1 MRLPSLINPK
11 KNQSVSLLKLSP
23 YELIPN
29 PMQPR
34 SSFDDAQLQSLADS
48 IARHGILQPICV
60 KKREHVPVLEI
71 NGQRIS
77 DPQRYE
83 IIAGERRWRAAK
95 LLALKEV
102 PCILMEADGG
112 KSATIALEE
121 NINREELNFFEQATA
136 LQNIMLVCSLTQ
148 SELAKRLGLNQSTV
162 ANKLRLLKL
171 TEEERKIVLQNKL
184 SERHARALVRIDD
197 PRQRLKMLRL
207 IELYGFSAEE
217 CEKRIESYLK
227 GTSCSSEK
235 NKRPERRFIG
245 TVSDVKFFINT
256 VDKAVN
262 LAAAAGFQVEREELD
277 DGEFIELRLKIPKSR
292 S

>member
-29 PMQPR
+29 PLQPR
-34 SSFDDAQLQSLADS
+34 SVFDDEKLQSLADS
-48 IARHGILQPICV
+48 ISRHGILQPICV

-102 PCILMEADGG
+102 PCILMEADSGS
-112 KSATIALEE
+112 SASIALEE
-121 NINREELNFFEQATA
+121 NVNREELNFFEQATA
-136 LQNIMLVCSLTQ
+136 LQNIMMVCSITQ
-148 SELAKRLGLNQSTV
+148 SELAKRLGIKQSTV

-171 TEEERKIVLQNKL
+171 TEEERRIVLENKL
-184 SERHARALVRIDD
+184 SERHVRALVRIEDL
-197 PRQRLKMLRL
+197 RQRMKMLRL
-207 IELYGFSAEE
+207 IELYSLSAEE
-217 CEKRIESYLK
+217 CEKRIEAYLK
-227 GTSCSSEK
+227 GGASGGEK

-245 TVSDVKFFINT
+245 TFSDVKFFINT

-262 LAAAAGFQVEREELD
+262 LATAAGFQVEREELD
-277 DGEFIELRLKIPKSR
+277 NGEFIELRLKIPKSR

>member
-1 MRLPSLINPK
+1 MRLPNLLSQK
-11 KNQSVSLLKLSP
+11 KNQSISLLKLSP
-23 YELIPN
+23 YELMPN
-29 PMQPR
+29 PLQPR
-34 SSFDDAQLQSLADS
+34 EIFDDEKLNALAES
-48 IARHGILQPICV
+48 ISRHGILQPICV

-95 LLALKEV
+95 MLSLKEV

-121 NINREELNFFEQATA
+121 NVNREELNFFEQATA

-148 SELAKRLGLNQSTV
+148 SELAKRLGIKQSTV

-171 TEEERKIVLQNKL
+171 TADERKIVLENKL
-184 SERHARALVRIDD
+184 SERHVRALVRIDD
-197 PRQRLKMLRL
+197 TRQRMKMLKL
-207 IELYGFSAEE
+207 VELYSLSAEE
-217 CEKRIESYLK
+217 CEKRVEAYLK
-227 GTSCSSEK
+227 GNSTDSEK

-245 TVSDVKFFINT
+245 TFSDVKFFINT
-256 VDKAVN
+256 VDKAVS
-262 LAAAAGFQVEREELD
+262 LATAAGFQVEREELD
-277 DGEFIELRLKIPKSR
+277 NEDFIELRLKIPKAR